1 MEPTTNNGGGK
12 IITALIIGLLVGFTA
27 GVFWQERRSN
37 SDPEPLDVKVKVSE
51 EKSGEKK
58 STESTVTPVT
68 SSDTAKPTST
78 TLTVLDQVAG
88 NQVRLQELDATEVMW
103 VAVREEKNG
112 TIGNILGA
120 SKVFVGSDQNVTV
133 ELLRPTVSGN
143 TYRVVLYRDV
153 GALDFNHKEDV
164 LISDREGRFIA
175 K

>member
-37 SDPEPLDVKVKVSE
+37 QTEKPSLENVKTAQEKSE
-51 EKSGEKK
+51 ETKGVV
-58 STESTVTPVT
+58 STASVVTGSETATAISTLVVPE
-68 SSDTAKPTST
+68 
-78 TLTVLDQVAG
+78 QVAG
-88 NQVRLQELDATEVMW
+88 NQVTLQGLDATEVMW

-112 TIGNILGA
+112 ILGNILGA
-120 SKVFVGSDQNVTV
+120 SKVFVGNDQRITV

-143 TYRVVLYRDV
+143 SYRVVLYRDV
-153 GALDFNHKEDV
+153 GTPDFNHKEDA
-164 LISDREGRFIA
+164 LISNREGRFIA